1 MKIDMRDAFFN
12 KLVEKATLD
21 SNIIILSADHGA
33 MALNEFALSH
43 PSQYINIGISEQN
56 MVGVASGLALSGKVV
71 FIYGIAPFVS
81 LRVLEQLTID
91 VAAMNLP
98 VNVISVGAGF
108 TYSTDGQTHLGV
120 QDMAAIM
127 TIPGISILNSSDPIN
142 TSDFVE
148 LCLENR
154 NPHYIRIEK
163 EKLASFDRK
172 NSEYLEDGFSIIHD
186 GGLDLLIITTG
197 SISHSVSE
205 IIQNL
210 FGTQSSFPTHID
222 LHNIKPLY
230 EEPLINL
237 ISRFN
242 NLILIEESYQ
252 GALDSI
258 VAKLC
263 LQIGWKGASKSIYI
277 KEMPIFIGTDRERL
291 KDLQGLGNSNI
302 SSVITEF
309 IHKNISK

>member
-12 KLVEKATLD
+12 KLVEKAMLD

-33 MALNEFALSH
+33 MALNDFAIGY

-56 MVGVASGLALSGKVV
+56 MVGVAAGLALSGKIV

-81 LRVLEQLTID
+81 LRILEQLTID

-120 QDMAAIM
+120 QDMAAVM

-148 LCLENR
+148 QCLKNR
-154 NPHYIRIEK
+154 RPHYIRIEK
-163 EKLASFDRK
+163 EKLESFDRK
-172 NSEYLEDGFSIIHD
+172 NSEYLEDGFSVIHE
-186 GGLDLLIITTG
+186 GSLDLLIITTG
-197 SISHSVSE
+197 SISHNVSE
-205 IIQNL
+205 IVQNI
-210 FGTQSSFPTHID
+210 FGTQISFPTHID
-222 LHNIKPLY
+222 LHNIKPIY
-230 EEPLINL
+230 EKQLVNL
-237 ISRFN
+237 ISRFH

-252 GALDSI
+252 GALETI
-258 VAKLC
+258 VAKIC
-263 LQIGWKGASKSIYI
+263 LKIGWEGASKSIYI
-277 KEMPIFIGTDRERL
+277 KESPIFVGTNRDNL
-291 KDLQGLGNSNI
+291 KELQGLGNSNI
-302 SSVITEF
+302 SSVITDF
-309 IHKNISK
+309 IHENKLK

>member
-1 MKIDMRDAFFN
+1 MKIDMRDAFLN

-33 MALNEFALSH
+33 MALNDFAIGH

-56 MVGVASGLALSGKVV
+56 MVGVASGLALSGKIV

-148 LCLENR
+148 LCLEKR
-154 NPHYIRIEK
+154 SPHYIRIEK
-163 EKLASFDRK
+163 EKLECFERK
-172 NSEYLEDGFSIIHD
+172 NSEYLKDGFSVIHE
-186 GGLDLLIITTG
+186 GSLDLLIVSTG
-197 SISHSVSE
+197 SISHNVSDVV
-205 IIQNL
+205 QNL
-210 FGTQSSFPTHID
+210 FRNQNSFPTHID
-222 LHNIKPLY
+222 LHKIKPIY
-230 EEPLINL
+230 EDQLLNI

-242 NLILIEESYQ
+242 NLILIEEGYQ

-258 VAKLC
+258 VAKIC
-263 LQIGWKGASKSIYI
+263 LKIGWKGVSKSIYI
-277 KEMPIFIGTDRERL
+277 KEKPIFVGTDRESL
-291 KDLQGLGNSNI
+291 KELQGLGNTNI
-302 SSVITEF
+302 SSAITDF
-309 IHKNISK
+309 IHENILK